1 MTSAKI
7 VNIKSARQQARRKA
21 PRSMEEIAERAR
33 REYERL
39 KSVAETEPDN
49 LVSGD
54 PTKIHEE
61 HDNETD

>member
-1 MTSAKI
+1 
-7 VNIKSARQQARRKA
+7 
-21 PRSMEEIAERAR
+21 MEEIAERAR